1 MTRTIA
7 IANQKGGTGKTTSA
21 INIACGWAR
30 AVGPDRVL
38 LVDLDPQANATA
50 VALEV
55 PLAVGPRRADVPT
68 IKEVLL
74 EEATAADAIQIKA
87 LPGVD
92 GPQGPQPDSNLHV
105 LPSHL
110 ELAVLEPLLSN
121 TFRGEY
127 RLKKQLEPVRR
138 TYEVIIVDCPPS
150 LGTLTLNALIFC
162 QEVLIPVDPGLFPLI
177 GLGLLFNT
185 IETVREANPQLHIT
199 GVLPTLVGRTVVSRD
214 TLTQLQDNFAH
225 LLLPEIPQRTLINE
239 AHTAGEDI
247 FSFSPSSDSAEAYAA
262 VVTALRNKE

>member
-55 PLAVGPRRADVPT
+55 PLAVGPRRPDMPT

-74 EEATAADAIQIKA
+74 EEAAAADAIQLKP
-87 LPGVD
+87 LPGV
-92 GPQGPQPDSNLHV
+92 GGPDSNLHV

-110 ELAVLEPLLSN
+110 ELAVLEPMLSN

-127 RLKKQLEPVRR
+127 RLKKQLEGIRR
-138 TYEVIIVDCPPS
+138 NYEVIVVDCPPS

-162 QEVLIPVDPGLFPLI
+162 HEVLIPVDPGLFPLI

-185 IETVREANPQLHIT
+185 IETVREANPHLRIS
-199 GVLPTLVGRTVVSRD
+199 GVLPTLVSHTVVSRD
-214 TLTQLQDNFAH
+214 TITQLRDNFAH
-225 LLLPEIPQRTLINE
+225 LLLPEIPQRTIINE

-247 FSFSPSSDSAEAYAA
+247 FSFSPNSDSAEAYAA
-262 VVTALRNKE
+262 VVAALRKKE

>member
-30 AVGPDRVL
+30 AIGSDRVL

-50 VALEV
+50 VALDV
-55 PLAVGPRRADVPT
+55 GLAVGPRRPDVPT

-74 EEATAADAIQIKA
+74 EETAVSDAIQVKPLA
-87 LPGVD
+87 GVD
-92 GPQGPQPDSNLHV
+92 GLAGFQADSNLHV

-110 ELAVLEPLLSN
+110 ELAVLESLLSN

-127 RLKKQLEPVRR
+127 RLKKQMESVRR
-138 TYEVIIVDCPPS
+138 NYDVIIVDCPPS

-177 GLGLLFNT
+177 GLGLLLNT

-199 GVLPTLVGRTVVSRD
+199 GVLPTLVSRTVVSRD
-214 TLTQLQDNFAH
+214 TLTQLENNFAN
-225 LLLPEIPQRTLINE
+225 LILPQIPQRTLINE
-239 AHTAGEDI
+239 AHTAGHDI
-247 FSFSPSSDSAEAYAA
+247 FSFSPTSDSAEAYAA
-262 VVTALRNKE
+262 VVTALREKE